1 MIPVHKVKDSFRQPF
16 DQLLVLFEMQLDLQP
31 QILSQIQ

>member
-1 MIPVHKVKDSFRQPF
+1 MIPVRNTKEAFDQPFRQP
-16 DQLLVLFEMQLDLQP
+16 LVLFEMQLDLQP